1 MFKRLL
7 YYALRD
13 KKVIFV
19 VFFSVVSIAIIDLIL
34 PLFSKRVIS
43 EYIPNKDANSIITML
58 IIFVV
63 LICLY
68 ALFNFIQGYFGHIW
82 GLSIHQAM
90 REDALAKIQKLPF
103 SYFDKNK
110 SGMIQ
115 TRIGPDLVTI
125 SEMVHHFSEDMISV
139 VLLTVVGYIYL
150 GTINLTVTT
159 IIFCVIIIQIV
170 AGLNVRKQMERG
182 FAASREYT
190 SEVYSLLDTNIS
202 GVRLTR
208 SFANEAWEMD
218 RFVKAAQRQKMGI
231 KGAYR
236 GLGLFMATSTFFTM
250 TMNVTVIGLS
260 GLAVIQGVM
269 SFGDLIAFV
278 VYFNLLLAPVRT
290 IIRSFEMLQEGIV
303 GLRRFLTLMDEPL
316 LIESKENAIVA
327 KKLEGDILFDQV
339 VFHYNK
345 ENEAILKQL
354 SLHIEKGTMVALV
367 GPSGVGKST
376 IAQLIPRFYEIDQGH
391 LYIDHVDVRD
401 YELDSLRRNIGFV
414 QQEVIIFW
422 GSIRENIQYGD
433 LASSD
438 DAVIEAAKQ
447 AGIHDF
453 IMSLPDGYDTEVGE
467 RGVKLSGGQKQRIS
481 LARIFLKNPSILIL
495 DEATSALDNITE
507 AIIQENIEKL
517 TKNRTVL
524 VVAHRLSTIKNADTI
539 VVLGENGVEECG
551 THEALLGEG
560 GAYAKL
566 YTSQFSPN
574 HTPAF

>member
-7 YYALRD
+7 HYATRD
-13 KKVIFV
+13 KKIIVLVFLTVIC
-19 VFFSVVSIAIIDLIL
+19 IAAIDLVL
-34 PLFSKRVIS
+34 PLFSKQVIS
-43 EYIPNKDANSIITML
+43 EYIPNKDSQSIVIML
-58 IIFVV
+58 IVFVGLIF
-63 LICLY
+63 LY
-68 ALFNFIQGYFGHIW
+68 ALFNFIQGYFGHVW
-82 GLSIHQAM
+82 GMSIHQAM

-110 SGMIQ
+110 SGIIQ

-139 VLLTVVGYIYL
+139 FLLTVIGYIYL
-150 GTINLTVTT
+150 GMINITVTS
-159 IIFCVIIIQIV
+159 IIFVVIVLQIV
-170 AGLNVRKQMERG
+170 AGLYTRKKMEEG
-182 FAASREYT
+182 FTKSREYT

-208 SFANEAWEMD
+208 TFANEKWEME
-218 RFVKAAQRQKMGI
+218 RFRDAASRQKIGI

-236 GLGLFMATSTFFTM
+236 GLGLFMASSTFFTM

-260 GLAVIQGVM
+260 GLAVINGGM

-303 GLRRFLTLMDEPL
+303 GLRRFQALMDEPL
-316 LIESKENAIVA
+316 LIESKPDAIVA

-391 LYIDHVDVRD
+391 LYIDGVDVSD
-401 YELDSLRRNIGFV
+401 YELHSLRRNIGFV

-422 GSIRENIQYGD
+422 GSIRDNIKYGD
-433 LASSD
+433 LEATEEQIID
-438 DAVIEAAKQ
+438 AAKQ

-453 IMSLPDGYDTEVGE
+453 IMTLPEGYDTEVGE

-517 TKNRTVL
+517 AMNRTVL

-551 THEALLGEG
+551 THEELLLESGK
-560 GAYAKL
+560 YAEL
-566 YTSQFSPN
+566 YQSQFN
-574 HTPAF
+574 H

>member
-7 YYALRD
+7 HYATRD
-13 KKVIFV
+13 KKIIILVLCTV
-19 VFFSVVSIAIIDLIL
+19 VCIAAIELVL
-34 PLFSKRVIS
+34 PLFSKQVMS
-43 EYIPNKDANSIITML
+43 EYIPNNDSQSIITML
-58 IIFVV
+58 VVFVV
-63 LICLY
+63 LIFLY
-68 ALFNFIQGYFGHIW
+68 AILNFIQAYFGHVW
-82 GLSIHQAM
+82 GMSIHQSM

-110 SGMIQ
+110 SAIIQ

-139 VLLTVVGYIYL
+139 LLLTVIGYIYL
-150 GTINLTVTT
+150 GMINMTVTSVIFVVIVLQ
-159 IIFCVIIIQIV
+159 II
-170 AGLNVRKQMERG
+170 AGLYTRKKMERG
-182 FAASREYT
+182 FAKSREYT
-190 SEVYSLLDTNIS
+190 SEVYSLLDTNIN

-208 SFANEAWEMD
+208 TFANETWEME
-218 RFVKAAQRQKMGI
+218 RFREASFRQKMGI

-236 GLGLFMATSTFFTM
+236 GLGLFNASSTFFTM

-260 GLAVIQGVM
+260 GLAVINGGM

-303 GLRRFLTLMDEPL
+303 GLRRFEALMDEPL
-316 LIESKENAIVA
+316 RIENKPNAIVA

-391 LYIDHVDVRD
+391 LYIDGVDVSD
-401 YELDSLRRNIGFV
+401 YELNSLRRNIGFV

-422 GSIRENIQYGD
+422 GSIRDNIKYGD
-433 LASSD
+433 LHATD
-438 DAVIEAAKQ
+438 EQIVDAAKQ

-453 IMSLPDGYDTEVGE
+453 IISLPEGYDTEVGE

-517 TKNRTVL
+517 AANRTVL

-551 THEALLGEG
+551 THDELLSESGK
-560 GAYAKL
+560 YAEL
-566 YTSQFSPN
+566 YQSQFS
-574 HTPAF
+574 H

>member
-7 YYALRD
+7 YYAMKD
-13 KKVIFV
+13 KKVIFL
-19 VFFSVVSIAIIDLIL
+19 VFLSVVSIAIIDLIL
-34 PLFSKRVIS
+34 PLFSKQVIS
-43 EYIPNKDANSIITML
+43 EYIPNKDINAIVVMLVIFIIL
-58 IIFVV
+58 IV
-63 LICLY
+63 LY
-68 ALFNFIQGYFGHIW
+68 AIFNFIQGYFGHIW

-90 REDALAKIQKLPF
+90 RQDALSKIQKLPF
-103 SYFDKNK
+103 SYFDANK
-110 SGMIQ
+110 SGIIQ

-150 GTINLTVTT
+150 GMIHFTLTT
-159 IIFCVIIIQIV
+159 IIFIVIVTQIV
-170 AGLNVRKQMERG
+170 VGLYVRKYMEKG

-202 GVRLTR
+202 GVRLAR
-208 SFANEAWEMD
+208 SFANEAWEMS
-218 RFVKAAQRQKMGI
+218 RYVQTAQRQKEGI

-260 GLAVIQGVM
+260 GLAVIQGGM

-303 GLRRFLTLMDEPL
+303 GLRRFSTLMDEPL
-316 LIESKENAIVA
+316 LIEN
-327 KKLEGDILFDQV
+327 KKDAVIAQKLDGDILFDQV

-345 ENEAILKQL
+345 ENEAVLKQL
-354 SLHIEKGTMVALV
+354 SLHIDKGTMVALV

-376 IAQLIPRFYEIDQGH
+376 IAQLIPRFYEIDKGN
-391 LYIDHVDVRD
+391 LYIDGIDVRD
-401 YELDSLRRNIGFV
+401 YELNSLRRNIGFV

-433 LASSD
+433 LKASE

-453 IMSLPDGYDTEVGE
+453 IMSLPDGYNTEVGE

-517 TKNRTVL
+517 TKDRTVL

-551 THEALLGEG
+551 THDELLSEN
-560 GAYAKL
+560 GAYSKL
-566 YTSQFSPN
+566 YTSQFSTN
-574 HTPAF
+574 KG